1 MISPTPRAIFLM
13 LLGVP
18 LMVAIALL
26 RPELWV
32 ISAGWVGGIASLIFA
47 DAVLAASLRAYEA
60 NVDAPALL
68 YVGGSDPADL
78 TLRSASQTNR
88 GVVGSE
94 RVLADHSTRRIKRL
108 AGPGAVILVAA
119 HANTTGSRQAGQ
131 TLEPLER
138 SARADTK
145 TTHYLA
151 G

>member
-60 NVDAPALL
+60 DVDAPALL
-68 YVGGSDPADL
+68 YVGGSDPA
-78 TLRSASQTNR
+78 
-88 GVVGSE
+88 
-94 RVLADHSTRRIKRL
+94 
-108 AGPGAVILVAA
+108 
-119 HANTTGSRQAGQ
+119 
-131 TLEPLER
+131 
-138 SARADTK
+138 
-145 TTHYLA
+145 
-151 G
+151 

>member
-60 NVDAPALL
+60 DVDAPALL
-68 YVGGSDPADL
+68 YV
-78 TLRSASQTNR
+78 
-88 GVVGSE
+88 
-94 RVLADHSTRRIKRL
+94 RRIKRL

-145 TTHYLA
+145 TTHYRA

>member
-60 NVDAPALL
+60 DVDAPALL

-78 TLRSASQTNR
+78 TLRFAR
-88 GVVGSE
+88 GP
-94 RVLADHSTRRIKRL
+94 LPRRIEVL
-108 AGPGAVILVAA
+108 LEVNAFLQTIPPAGLRGW
-119 HANTTGSRQAGQ
+119 
-131 TLEPLER
+131 
-138 SARADTK
+138 
-145 TTHYLA
+145 
-151 G
+151 